1 VTVRLVLLGRQGSGK
16 GTQGARLAAH
26 FQIAHIST
34 GEMLRNAIKLGT
46 PVGRVVK
53 DIIDQG
59 RLVNDELMGSL
70 VKGRLG
76 EADARTR
83 GYLLD
88 GFPRTLPQ
96 AHALDEI
103 ARARPIN
110 VVIDLEV
117 PRDVVLARLS
127 ARLAVENR
135 ADDSPAAVERRLAIY
150 EEQTAPL
157 IAHYRKQ
164 GVLATVDGV
173 GSPDEVF
180 ARLVAAIGSATGV
193 TGPGG
198 DGQAPR

>member
-1 VTVRLVLLGRQGSGK
+1 MTIRLVLLGRQGSGK
-16 GTQGARLAAH
+16 GTQGTRLAAY

-46 PVGRVVK
+46 PVGKVVK
-53 DIIDQG
+53 DVIDQG
-59 RLVNDELMGSL
+59 RLVDDDLIGSL

-110 VVIDLEV
+110 VVVDLDV
-117 PRDVVLARLS
+117 PREIVLERLS

-135 ADDSPAAVERRLAIY
+135 ADDSPAAVERRLALY

>member
-1 VTVRLVLLGRQGSGK
+1 MTIRLVLLGRQGSGK
-16 GTQGARLAAH
+16 GTQGTRLAVH

-34 GEMLRNAIKLGT
+34 GEMLRNAIRLGT
-46 PVGRVVK
+46 PVGKAVQST
-53 DIIDQG
+53 IDQG
-59 RLVNDELMGSL
+59 QLVDDELIGSL

-110 VVIDLEV
+110 VVIDLDV
-117 PRDVVLARLS
+117 PREIVTARLS
-127 ARLAVENR
+127 ARLAVEHR
-135 ADDSPAAVERRLAIY
+135 ADDSPAAVERRLALY

-164 GVLATVDGV
+164 GVLTQVDGV

-180 ARLVAAIGSATGV
+180 ARLVAAVGSATGV

-198 DGQAPR
+198 DGQASR

>member
-1 VTVRLVLLGRQGSGK
+1 MTIRLVLLGRQGSGK
-16 GTQGARLAAH
+16 GTQGTRLAAH

-34 GEMLRNAIKLGT
+34 GEMLRNAIRLGT
-46 PVGRVVK
+46 PVGRVVR
-53 DIIDQG
+53 DVIDKGQ
-59 RLVNDELMGSL
+59 LVDDDLIGSL

-76 EADARTR
+76 ETDARTR

-110 VVIDLEV
+110 LVIDLDV
-117 PRDVVLARLS
+117 PREVVTARLS
-127 ARLAVENR
+127 ARLASEQRV
-135 ADDSPAAVERRLAIY
+135 DDSPEAVERRLALY

-157 IAHYRKQ
+157 IAHYRRQ

-198 DGQAPR
+198 DGRTPR

>member
-1 VTVRLVLLGRQGSGK
+1 MTVRLVLLGRQGSGK
-16 GTQGARLAAH
+16 GTQGTRLAAY

-59 RLVNDELMGSL
+59 RLVDDELIGSL

-76 EADARTR
+76 ETDARTR

-117 PRDVVLARLS
+117 PRDIVLARLS

-135 ADDSPAAVERRLAIY
+135 ADDSPAAVERRLALY

-157 IAHYRKQ
+157 ISHYRKQ

-180 ARLVAAIGSATGV
+180 ARLVAVIGSATGV

>member
-1 VTVRLVLLGRQGSGK
+1 
-16 GTQGARLAAH
+16 
-26 FQIAHIST
+26 
-34 GEMLRNAIKLGT
+34 MLRNAIRLGT
-46 PVGRVVK
+46 PVGRAVQ
-53 DIIDQG
+53 DTIDQG
-59 RLVNDELMGSL
+59 RLVDDELIGSL

-96 AHALDEI
+96 AHALDDI

-110 VVIDLEV
+110 VVIDLDV
-117 PRDVVLARLS
+117 PRDIVMARLN
-127 ARLAVENR
+127 ARLAVEHR
-135 ADDSPAAVERRLAIY
+135 ADDSPAAVERRLALY

-164 GVLATVDGV
+164 GVLAQVDGV
-173 GSPDEVF
+173 GSPNEVF

-193 TGPGG
+193 SGPGG
-198 DGQAPR
+198 DGQASR

>member
-1 VTVRLVLLGRQGSGK
+1 
-16 GTQGARLAAH
+16 
-26 FQIAHIST
+26 
-34 GEMLRNAIKLGT
+34 MLRNAIKLGT